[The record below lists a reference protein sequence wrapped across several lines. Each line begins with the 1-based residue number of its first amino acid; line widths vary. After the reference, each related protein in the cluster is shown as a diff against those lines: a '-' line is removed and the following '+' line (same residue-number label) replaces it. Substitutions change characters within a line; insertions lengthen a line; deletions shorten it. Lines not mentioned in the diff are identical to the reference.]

1 MISRLNVRENLLH
14 PPPNSD
20 NNNKLIIQLAVIM
33 ANVQKYTAKLSLEFR
48 LNGLVGAVLEEADK

>member
-33 ANVQKYTAKLSLEFR
+33 ANVQKYTAKLSLEW
-48 LNGLVGAVLEEADK
+48 LNGMVGAGVEGVDK